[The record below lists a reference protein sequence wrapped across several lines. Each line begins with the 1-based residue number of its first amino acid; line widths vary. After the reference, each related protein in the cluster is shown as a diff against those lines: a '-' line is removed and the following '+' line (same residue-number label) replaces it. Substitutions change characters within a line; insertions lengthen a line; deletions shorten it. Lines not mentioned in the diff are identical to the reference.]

1 VGTSL
6 TADGVGAEP
15 EEDEIRAAGAVVWRP
30 GADGPEVALVH
41 RSRYDDWSLPKGKP
55 LAGEHVLLTAVRE
68 VAEETGIRVVLGR
81 RLPST
86 HYQLH
91 GNRPKTVDYWAAKPA
106 DGPQPGFVPND
117 EVDEVAWLGL
127 PAARDR
133 LSYPHDVGVLDEF
146 AAGPPD
152 TIPFILVRHASAGN
166 KDDWRAAGHDDDLKR
181 PLDEAGLRQRQA
193 LATLLQC
200 YATGQVI
207 SSLAERCIATVQSY
221 AEATGQHVHP
231 NSPLTVGLAGA
242 GDVRRRVDEILGS
255 GLPAVL
261 CGHRE
266 NLSLIVEEACAVLG
280 AKFSESAPLP
290 LAGFWVLHVGS
301 NTLASREEHHL
312 VES

>member
-1 VGTSL
+1 VS
-6 TADGVGAEP
+6 AEP
-15 EEDEIRAAGAVVWRP
+15 KDTEIRAAGAVVWRP
-30 GADGPEVALVH
+30 GPDGPEVALVH

-117 EVDEVAWLGL
+117 EVDQVDWLGL

-133 LSYPHDVGVLDEF
+133 LSYPHDAGVLDEF

-152 TIPFILVRHASAGN
+152 TIPFVLVRHASAGN
-166 KDDWRAAGHDDDLKR
+166 KDDWRVAGHDDDLKR
-181 PLDEAGLRQRQA
+181 PLDDEGLRQRKQLA
-193 LATLLQC
+193 LLLQC
-200 YATGQVI
+200 YATGQVL
-207 SSLAERCIATVQSY
+207 SSLAERCIATVQPY
-221 AEATGQHVHP
+221 AEATAQDVRADP
-231 NSPLTVGLAGA
+231 SLTVGPAGA
-242 GDVRRRVDEILGS
+242 GDGRRRVDQILGS

-266 NLSLIVEEACAVLG
+266 NLSLILEEACTVLG
-280 AKFSESAPLP
+280 AKVTESAPLP
-290 LAGFWVLHVGS
+290 LAGFWVLHVGW
-301 NTLASREEHHL
+301 NALTSREEHHL
-312 VES
+312 ADG

>member
-1 VGTSL
+1 M
-6 TADGVGAEP
+6 GAAP
-15 EEDEIRAAGAVVWRP
+15 EDSEIRAAGAVVWRP
-30 GADGPEVALVH
+30 VTGGPEVALVH

-91 GNRPKTVDYWAAKPA
+91 GNRPKTVDYWAARPA
-106 DGPQPGFVPND
+106 GGPQPGFVPND
-117 EVDEVAWLGL
+117 EVDEVAWLSVA
-127 PAARDR
+127 AARDR
-133 LSYPHDVGVLDEF
+133 LSYPHDAGVLDEF

-152 TIPFILVRHASAGN
+152 TTPFILVRHASAGD
-166 KDDWRAAGHDDDLKR
+166 KDGWRAAGHDDDLER
-181 PLDEAGLRQRQA
+181 PLDDEGRRQR
-193 LATLLQC
+193 LTLSTLLQC
-200 YATGQVI
+200 YATGQVL
-207 SSLAERCIATVQSY
+207 SSRAERCTATVQSY

-231 NSPLTVGLAGA
+231 DPSLTLGLAGA
-242 GDVRRRVDEILGS
+242 ADVRRRVDEILGS

-266 NLSLIVEEACAVLG
+266 NLSLIVEEACAVLS
-280 AKFSESAPLP
+280 AKVTESAPLP
-290 LAGFWVLHVGS
+290 LAGFWVLHVGR

-312 VES
+312 AGRWPG

>member
-1 VGTSL
+1 MVGTES
-6 TADGVGAEP
+6 
-15 EEDEIRAAGAVVWRP
+15 EDTEIRAAGAVVWRP
-30 GADGPEVALVH
+30 GTDGPEVALVH

-91 GNRPKTVDYWAAKPA
+91 GNRPKTVDYWAARPA

-117 EVDEVAWLGL
+117 EVDQVAWLGL
-127 PAARDR
+127 AAAQDR
-133 LSYPHDVGVLDEF
+133 LSYPHDAGVLDEF

-166 KDDWRAAGHDDDLKR
+166 KEDWRAAGHDDDLKR
-181 PLDEAGLRQRQA
+181 PLDDEGMRQQQQLA
-193 LATLLQC
+193 LLLQC
-200 YATGQVI
+200 YATGQVL
-207 SSLAERCIATVQSY
+207 SSLAERCIGTVQAY
-221 AEATGQHVHP
+221 AEATGQGVQAD
-231 NSPLTVGLAGA
+231 SSLTVGLAGA
-242 GDVRRRVDEILGS
+242 GEPRRRVDGILGS

-266 NLSLIVEEACAVLG
+266 NLSLILEEACAVLG
-280 AKFSESAPLP
+280 AKVTENAPLP
-290 LAGFWVLHVGS
+290 LGGFWVLHVGW
-301 NTLASREEHHL
+301 NALASREEHHL
-312 VES
+312 VDG

>member
-1 VGTSL
+1 
-6 TADGVGAEP
+6 VGAEP
-15 EEDEIRAAGAVVWRP
+15 HNTEIRAAGAVVWRP
-30 GADGPEVALVH
+30 GTDGPEVVLVH

-55 LAGEHVLLTAVRE
+55 LAGEHVLQTAVRE

-91 GNRPKTVDYWAAKPA
+91 GNRPKTVDYWAARPA

-117 EVDEVAWLGL
+117 EVDEVAWLSL
-127 PAARDR
+127 TAARDR
-133 LSYPHDVGVLDEF
+133 LSYPHDTGVLDEF

-152 TIPFILVRHASAGN
+152 TVPLILVRHASAGN

-181 PLDEAGLRQRQA
+181 PLDDEGLRQGEQ
-193 LATLLQC
+193 LTSLLRC
-200 YATGQVI
+200 YATGQVL
-207 SSLAERCIATVQSY
+207 SSLAERCVATVQPY

-231 NSPLTVGLAGA
+231 DPSLTVGLAEA
-242 GDVRRRVDEILGS
+242 GDARRRVDEILGS

-266 NLSLIVEEACAVLG
+266 NLSLILEEACAVLG
-280 AKFSESAPLP
+280 AKATESGPLP
-290 LAGFWVLHVGS
+290 LAGFWVLHAGW
-301 NTLASREEHHL
+301 NTLVSREEHHL
-312 VES
+312 AGG